1 MAERGAFARRAAR
14 LCVTMAVVAVIV
26 VVPLP
31 PASATT
37 TTIVASADAF
47 VAASAPSANKGAV
60 AVLRINDDVKRSY
73 LRFDLTGLP
82 SNEAITGATLRLFAT
97 SAPKCASGLEVFVSA
112 SEAWSETSIR
122 WRGQPGVS
130 GARVGALGA
139 WGSAR
144 YIDVDVSA
152 ALPLAGPTATFVV
165 RHSPGCTPTGDAT
178 FQSREGSNPPQLT
191 VVTGGATSPQCAD
204 SLDNDGDG
212 FIDYPADRGCTSA
225 SDDDEADAT
234 TAMPAFPGAE
244 GFGANAVGGRYGRVI
259 EVMTLADA
267 GPGSL
272 REALE
277 APGPRIV
284 VFRIGG
290 TIETQSPI
298 TVDDPYLTVA
308 GQTAPGGGIALR
320 ASPDY
325 KQGSLI
331 VRTHDVVIRGLRL
344 RPGAS
349 TELSDGRRGLFI
361 AGGAYN
367 IVVDHCSISWATDE
381 NVALVDGAHDI
392 TIQWSIISEGL
403 SHSTSVSAEH
413 SKGFSVSGK
422 SYGSTERTRDVS
434 IHHDLFAHNRDRS
447 PMNASWGLVDV
458 VNNVIYDYG
467 MRAIIAR
474 DVQTNVPMNVVGNYV
489 KAGPDSS
496 LDAYEV
502 FVGET
507 GTSPAGAQLFVK
519 GNIGPHRAADSDPEE
534 AVVAPDDRTYIVA
547 NAFPAP
553 PISTTSATIAY
564 GDVLRLAG
572 ATAPQR
578 DAVDERLITDVSDGT
593 GHIIDDP
600 QDVGGWP
607 SLAEGSPPPDSDHDG
622 MPDDWEVAR
631 GLQPSV
637 DDSAGDRDGDGYT
650 NIEEYIN
657 SILSS

>member
-1 MAERGAFARRAAR
+1 MAERGVFARRGAR
-14 LCVTMAVVAVIV
+14 LWVAVALVAVVVGA
-26 VVPLP
+26 PLS

-47 VAASAPSANKGAV
+47 VAASTPSANKGTV

-73 LRFDLTGLP
+73 VRFDLGSLP
-82 SNEAITGATLRLFAT
+82 SNEAITGATLRLYAT
-97 SAPKCASGLEVFVSA
+97 SAPKCASGLEVLVSA
-112 SEAWSETSIR
+112 SEAWSETTIR
-122 WRGQPGVS
+122 WRAQPGVS
-130 GARVGALGA
+130 GVRVGSLGT

-144 YIDVDVSA
+144 YVDVDVSA
-152 ALPLAGPTATFVV
+152 ALPSVGPTLTLVV
-165 RHSPGCTPTGDAT
+165 RHSRDCTPTGDAT
-178 FQSREGSNPPQLT
+178 FQSREGANPPQLA
-191 VVTGGATSPQCAD
+191 VVTGGAASARCAD

-212 FIDYPADRGCTSA
+212 FVDYPADRGCMSA
-225 SDDDEADAT
+225 ADDDEVDD
-234 TAMPAFPGAE
+234 TASIPAFPGAE
-244 GFGANAVGGRYGRVI
+244 GFGARTVGGRYGRVI
-259 EVMTLADA
+259 EVTNLTDA

-290 TIETQSPI
+290 TIETLSPI

-320 ASPDY
+320 ASSAY

-331 VRTHDVVIRGLRL
+331 VRTHDVVIRGLRF
-344 RPGAS
+344 RTGAS

-361 AGGAYN
+361 TGGAYN
-367 IVVDHCSISWATDE
+367 VVVDHCSIAWATDE
-381 NVALVDGAHDI
+381 NVALLDGAHDI

-403 SHSTSVSAEH
+403 SHSTSVTKEH

-422 SYGSTERTRDVS
+422 SYGSTEHTRDVS
-434 IHHDLFAHNRDRS
+434 IHHDLFAHNRDRN
-447 PMNASWGLVDV
+447 PMNASWGLVDL

-467 MRAIIAR
+467 MRAIVAR

-496 LDAYEV
+496 PDAYEV

-507 GTSPAGAQLFVK
+507 GTSPVGAQLFVR
-519 GNIGPHRAADSDPEE
+519 GNIGPHRSADSDPQD
-534 AVVAPDDRTYIVA
+534 AVVAPDDRAYIVA

-564 GDVLRLAG
+564 ADVLRLAG

-578 DAVDERLITDVSDGT
+578 DAVDERLTTEVSEGT

-600 QDVGGWP
+600 QEVGGWP
-607 SLAEGSPPPDSDHDG
+607 GLAEGSPPPDSDHDG
-622 MPDDWEVAR
+622 MPDDWELAR
-631 GLQPSV
+631 SLQPFV

-650 NIEEYIN
+650 NVEEYIN
-657 SILSS
+657 SLFAS